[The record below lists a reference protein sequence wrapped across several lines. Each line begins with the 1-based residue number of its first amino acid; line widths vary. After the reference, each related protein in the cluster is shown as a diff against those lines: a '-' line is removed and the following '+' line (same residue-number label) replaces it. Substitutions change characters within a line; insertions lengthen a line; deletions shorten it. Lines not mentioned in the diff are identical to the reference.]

1 MKTVFYP
8 MFASLEGRVCLVVGG
23 GSVAERKV
31 RGLLRRGAS
40 IRVAAASL
48 TPRLKGWIEDARIHY
63 EGEEYQENLLEKA
76 DLVFAATNDPILNR
90 QVAEHARQRG
100 LWCNMATNPE
110 LGSFIVPSVIERGP
124 ISIAVS
130 TTGLSPALARLIR
143 ERLEREFGPEWVQF
157 AEFMGKLRKLIRSK
171 GLETRENQR
180 LFRDLS
186 RLPFPTWIREN
197 KLEEAFQTVQNVCD
211 GRVLAEELAQIWDES
226 WKVSS

>member
-1 MKTVFYP
+1 